1 VVRDFLLH
9 GPIRILGEQ
18 YSSLCVFYVNRLTK
32 RIQKGHAC
40 NVAAYEVSK
49 AIKSPTLLA
58 DGLLLNQTLA
68 CVCDVVHWGL
78 TDFALKFTAARVNNS
93 PEEVCSALVNTSL
106 SLYRCSASTSCSK
119 PLMLLPV
126 LLLNICLLRVYG

>member
-1 VVRDFLLH
+1 M
-9 GPIRILGEQ
+9 
-18 YSSLCVFYVNRLTK
+18 SK

-40 NVAAYEVSK
+40 NVAPYEVSK

-93 PEEVCSALVNTSL
+93 PEEVCSPFVNTWL
-106 SLYRCSASTSCSK
+106 SLYSSSRSERTSCSRQS
-119 PLMLLPV
+119 MLLSV
-126 LLLNICLLRVYG
+126 CCL